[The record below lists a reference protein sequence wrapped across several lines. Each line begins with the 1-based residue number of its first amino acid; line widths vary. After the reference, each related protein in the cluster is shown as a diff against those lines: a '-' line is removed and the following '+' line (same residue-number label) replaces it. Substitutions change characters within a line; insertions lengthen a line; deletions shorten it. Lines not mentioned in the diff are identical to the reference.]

1 MRVMIALV
9 IIALMAP
16 QYASSPSSEVMVVEV
31 IDGDLIALDGSGVII
46 AVADTGIDM
55 DHSCFRNSTEEV
67 GVPGP
72 SHRKIILLN
81 DTVDDWDNQG
91 HQQFRHGT
99 HIAGILAC
107 DAVDGAEGVRSLS
120 NGSKLLVQDVVD
132 STGWVVPENVDS
144 LLSEASANGAVINS
158 WSWGDNSINYTNRS
172 HTIDEWTVENPWSLI
187 FVAPGNN
194 GGMMLEPSNAYNVV
208 SVAASDSE
216 ENGSMW
222 PSSSHGPDVNDRRGT
237 LISAPGMGV
246 VSAKADGD
254 KSSLNNGTYAMTGT
268 SMATPMAASFTALLQ
283 QKVEQ
288 EYGYTPSA
296 PLLRAMLA
304 SSAEGIIGDSPD
316 PIQGYGRPNLDSF
329 SGGLFIHDSYQVEDW
344 VSIIQ
349 SRGGSLDSMKSN
361 PWDGSEAAG
370 PFLSQNESWSE
381 FFRPTP
387 GEDVEIV
394 MSYNA
399 RPMGQ
404 EIDDLR
410 LILKTSD
417 GRFAVDDKIG
427 NSGYSQLYYSSF
439 TTPVAL
445 NSSNETTVMIRVA
458 AEMLEDVEWIEVEVL
473 ANSISGT
480 GQNGTLGIDGTMLGF
495 GIAATGVSDLIQ
507 NTGPTIVMNDGP
519 SGGENYSTNFT
530 INLTI
535 GDLELD
541 GVLVETNLVN
551 SNFTISFDGCTFALV
566 NQSDVLCTI
575 DVSRD
580 LVPLPINRE
589 DWYFEIIAFDD
600 NSSFWTESKNSSFE
614 SEIFT
619 IWWEPPLLEEPDV
632 SPPMEESDSVR
643 DNRTFIWG
651 VLGIVTGVVVA
662 TSVMFRRRESVIS
675 EWVLPP
681 FREEE

>member
-16 QYASSPSSEVMVVEV
+16 QYASSPSSEVMVVDV

-144 LLSEASANGAVINS
+144 LLSEASANGAVISS

-296 PLLRAMLA
+296 PLLRALLA

-344 VSIIQ
+344 MSIIQ

-551 SNFTISFDGCTFALV
+551 SNFSISFDGCTFALV
-566 NQSDVLCTI
+566 NQSDILCTI

-589 DWYFEIIAFDD
+589 DWYFEIIAVDD

>member
-1 MRVMIALV
+1 MRVIVALVFIAL
-9 IIALMAP
+9 LAP
-16 QYASSPSSEVMVVEV
+16 QYASSPSSEVMVVDVKDE
-31 IDGDLIALDGSGVII
+31 DLSALDGSGVII

-55 DHSCFRNSTEEV
+55 DHSCFRNSTDEV

-107 DAVDGAEGVRSLS
+107 DAVDGAEGVSSLS
-120 NGSKLLVQDVVD
+120 NGSRLLVQDVVD
-132 STGWVVPENVDS
+132 STGWVVPDNVDS

-216 ENGSMW
+216 GNGSMW
-222 PSSSHGPDVNDRRGT
+222 PSSSHGPDVNERRGT

-246 VSAKADGD
+246 VSAKADGN
-254 KSSLNNGTYAMTGT
+254 KSSMNNGSYAMTGT

-304 SSAEGIIGDSPD
+304 SSAEGIIEDGPD

-344 VSIIQ
+344 MSIIQ
-349 SRGGSLDSMKSN
+349 SRGGTLDSMKSN
-361 PWDGSEAAG
+361 PWNGSEAVG

-427 NSGYSQLYYSSF
+427 SSGYSQLYYSSF
-439 TTPVAL
+439 TTPIAL

-535 GDLELD
+535 SDMELD
-541 GVLVETNLVN
+541 GILVETNLVN
-551 SNFTISFDGCTFALV
+551 SNFSIHLDDCTFELV
-566 NQSDVLCTI
+566 NLSKVLCTI

-580 LVPLPINRE
+580 LVPMPINRE
-589 DWYFEIIAFDD
+589 DWYFEIIAVDD
-600 NSSFWTESKNSSFE
+600 NSSFWTESRNSSFE
-614 SEIFT
+614 TEIFT
-619 IWWEPPLLEEPDV
+619 IWWEAPLLEEPVV
-632 SPPMEESDSVR
+632 SPPVEKSDSVR
-643 DNRTFIWG
+643 DNRSLIWG
-651 VLGIVTGVVVA
+651 VLGIVAGVVVA
-662 TSVMFRRRESVIS
+662 TSVMFRSRENAIS

>member
-1 MRVMIALV
+1 MRVVVALV

-16 QYASSPSSEVMVVEV
+16 QYASSPSSEVMVVDVKDDE
-31 IDGDLIALDGSGVII
+31 LSALDGSGVII

-67 GVPGP
+67 GAPGP

-222 PSSSHGPDVNDRRGT
+222 PSSSHGPDVNERRGT

-246 VSAKADGD
+246 VSAKADGN

-349 SRGGSLDSMKSN
+349 SRGGTLDSMKSN
-361 PWDGSEAAG
+361 PWDGSEATG

-439 TTPVAL
+439 TTPIAL

-507 NTGPTIVMNDGP
+507 NTGPVIVMNGGP

-535 GDLELD
+535 SDMELD
-541 GVLVETNLVN
+541 GVFVETNLVN
-551 SNFTISFDGCTFALV
+551 SNFSIHFDECTFALV
-566 NQSDVLCTI
+566 NQSEILCTI

-589 DWYFEIIAFDD
+589 DWYFEIIAVDD

-614 SEIFT
+614 TEIFT
-619 IWWEPPLLEEPDV
+619 IWWEAPLLEEPVV
-632 SPPMEESDSVR
+632 SPPMEESDDVG

-662 TSVMFRRRESVIS
+662 TSVLFRRRESVIS

>member
-1 MRVMIALV
+1 MRVMVALV
-9 IIALMAP
+9 FIALMAP
-16 QYASSPSSEVMVVEV
+16 QYASSPSSEVMVVDVKDE
-31 IDGDLIALDGSGVII
+31 GLSALDGSGVII

-107 DAVDGAEGVRSLS
+107 DAVDGAEGVSSLS
-120 NGSKLLVQDVVD
+120 NGSRLLVQDVVD
-132 STGWVVPENVDS
+132 STGWVVPDNVDS

-216 ENGSMW
+216 GNGSMW
-222 PSSSHGPDVNDRRGT
+222 PSSSHGPDINERRGT

-254 KSSLNNGTYAMTGT
+254 KTSLNNGTYAMTGT

-329 SGGLFIHDSYQVEDW
+329 SEGLFIHDSYQVEDW
-344 VSIIQ
+344 MSIIQ
-349 SRGGSLDSMKSN
+349 SRGGTLDSMKSN
-361 PWDGSEAAG
+361 PWNGSEAVG
-370 PFLSQNESWSE
+370 PFLSQN
-381 FFRPTP
+381 
-387 GEDVEIV
+387 
-394 MSYNA
+394 
-399 RPMGQ
+399 
-404 EIDDLR
+404 
-410 LILKTSD
+410 
-417 GRFAVDDKIG
+417 
-427 NSGYSQLYYSSF
+427 
-439 TTPVAL
+439 
-445 NSSNETTVMIRVA
+445 
-458 AEMLEDVEWIEVEVL
+458 
-473 ANSISGT
+473 
-480 GQNGTLGIDGTMLGF
+480 
-495 GIAATGVSDLIQ
+495 
-507 NTGPTIVMNDGP
+507 
-519 SGGENYSTNFT
+519 
-530 INLTI
+530 
-535 GDLELD
+535 
-541 GVLVETNLVN
+541 
-551 SNFTISFDGCTFALV
+551 
-566 NQSDVLCTI
+566 
-575 DVSRD
+575 
-580 LVPLPINRE
+580 
-589 DWYFEIIAFDD
+589 
-600 NSSFWTESKNSSFE
+600 
-614 SEIFT
+614 
-619 IWWEPPLLEEPDV
+619 
-632 SPPMEESDSVR
+632 
-643 DNRTFIWG
+643 
-651 VLGIVTGVVVA
+651 
-662 TSVMFRRRESVIS
+662 
-675 EWVLPP
+675 
-681 FREEE
+681 

>member
-1 MRVMIALV
+1 MRVVVALV

-16 QYASSPSSEVMVVEV
+16 QYASSPSSEVMVVDVKDDE
-31 IDGDLIALDGSGVII
+31 LSALDGSGVII

-67 GVPGP
+67 GAPGP

-222 PSSSHGPDVNDRRGT
+222 PSSSHGPDVNERRGT

-246 VSAKADGD
+246 VSAKADGN

-349 SRGGSLDSMKSN
+349 SRGGTLDSMKSN
-361 PWDGSEAAG
+361 PWDGSEATG

-427 NSGYSQLYYSSF
+427 SSGYSQLYYSSF
-439 TTPVAL
+439 TTPIAL

-507 NTGPTIVMNDGP
+507 NTGPAIVMNDGP

-535 GDLELD
+535 SDMELD
-541 GVLVETNLVN
+541 GVFVETNLVN
-551 SNFTISFDGCTFALV
+551 SNFSIHFDECTFALV
-566 NQSDVLCTI
+566 NQSEILCTI

-589 DWYFEIIAFDD
+589 DWYFEIIAVDD

-614 SEIFT
+614 TEIFT
-619 IWWEPPLLEEPDV
+619 IWWEAPLLEEPVV
-632 SPPMEESDSVR
+632 SPPMEESDDVG

>member
-1 MRVMIALV
+1 MRAMIALL
-9 IIALMAP
+9 IIALIAP
-16 QYASSPSSEVMVVEV
+16 QYVSSAGSEVMV
-31 IDGDLIALDGSGVII
+31 IDVNDDDLGALDGSGVII

-55 DHSCFRNSTEEV
+55 DHSCFRNSTEDV
-67 GVPGP
+67 GIPGY

-107 DAVDGAEGVRSLS
+107 DSVDGDEAGRSLS
-120 NGSKLLVQDVVD
+120 NGSRLLVQDVVD

-144 LLSEASANGAVINS
+144 LLAEASANGAVINS

-172 HTIDEWTVENPWSLI
+172 HTIDEWTIENPWSLV

-246 VSAKADGD
+246 VSAKADGN

-283 QKVEQ
+283 QKIEQ

-304 SSAEGIIGDSPD
+304 SSAEGITSDRPD
-316 PIQGYGRPNLDSF
+316 PIQGYGRPSLDSF
-329 SGGLFIHDSYQVEDW
+329 SEGLFIHDSYEVEDW

-349 SRGGSLDSMKSN
+349 SRGGTLDSMKSI
-361 PWDGSEAAG
+361 PWNGSEAAG

-458 AEMLEDVEWIEVEVL
+458 AEMLEDVEWIEVEVF

-507 NTGPTIVMNDGP
+507 NTGPSIVMNNGP
-519 SGGENYSTNFT
+519 LGGENYSNNFT

-535 GDLELD
+535 DDVELD
-541 GVLVETNLVN
+541 NVLVEINLVN
-551 SNFTISFDGCTFALV
+551 SNFTIEFEECDLLLV
-566 NQSDVLCTI
+566 DQSEVLCTI

-580 LVPLPINRE
+580 LVPMPINRE
-589 DWYFEIIAFDD
+589 DWYLEIIAIDD
-600 NSSFWTESKNSSFE
+600 NSSFWTGPRTSSFE
-614 SEIFT
+614 TEIFAV
-619 IWWEPPLLEEPDV
+619 WWEPPLLEEPVV
-632 SPPMEESDSVR
+632 SPPVEESSDVG
-643 DNRTFIWG
+643 DNRALIWG
-651 VLGIVTGVVVA
+651 IMGIVAGVVVA
-662 TSVMFRRRESVIS
+662 TSVMFRGNESVIS
-675 EWVLPP
+675 KWVLPP

>member
-1 MRVMIALV
+1 MRVVVALV

-16 QYASSPSSEVMVVEV
+16 QYASSPSSEVMVFDVKDDE
-31 IDGDLIALDGSGVII
+31 LSALDGSGVII

-67 GVPGP
+67 GAPGP

-222 PSSSHGPDVNDRRGT
+222 PSSSHGPDVNERRGT

-246 VSAKADGD
+246 VSAKADGN

-329 SGGLFIHDSYQVEDW
+329 SEGLFIHDSYQVEDW

-349 SRGGSLDSMKSN
+349 SRGGTLDSMKSN
-361 PWDGSEAAG
+361 PWDGSEATG

-427 NSGYSQLYYSSF
+427 SSGYSQLYYSSF
-439 TTPVAL
+439 TTPIAL

-507 NTGPTIVMNDGP
+507 NTGPVIVMNDGP

-535 GDLELD
+535 SDMELD
-541 GVLVETNLVN
+541 GVFVETNLVN
-551 SNFTISFDGCTFALV
+551 SNFSIHFDECTFALV
-566 NQSDVLCTI
+566 NQSEILCTI

-589 DWYFEIIAFDD
+589 DWYFEIIAVDD

-614 SEIFT
+614 TEIFT
-619 IWWEPPLLEEPDV
+619 IWWEAPLLEEPVV
-632 SPPMEESDSVR
+632 SPPMEESDDVG

-651 VLGIVTGVVVA
+651 VLGIVAGVVVA

>member
-16 QYASSPSSEVMVVEV
+16 QYASSPSSEVMVVDV
-31 IDGDLIALDGSGVII
+31 IDGDLIALDGSGVVI

-222 PSSSHGPDVNDRRGT
+222 PSSSHGPDVNGRRGT

-344 VSIIQ
+344 MSIIQ

-458 AEMLEDVEWIEVEVL
+458 AEMLEDVEWVEVEVL

-551 SNFTISFDGCTFALV
+551 SNFSIGFDGCTFALV
-566 NQSDVLCTI
+566 NQSDILCTI

-589 DWYFEIIAFDD
+589 DWYFEIIAVDD

-619 IWWEPPLLEEPDV
+619 IWWEAPLLEEPDV
-632 SPPMEESDSVR
+632 SPPMEESDGVR

>member
-1 MRVMIALV
+1 MRVVIALV
-9 IIALMAP
+9 IITLMAP
-16 QYASSPSSEVMVVEV
+16 QYASSTGSEVMVDDAQD
-31 IDGDLIALDGSGVII
+31 DGLYALDGSGVII

-67 GVPGP
+67 GMPGL

-81 DTVDDWDNQG
+81 DTVDDWANQG

-107 DAVDGAEGVRSLS
+107 DSVEEGGSIRSLS
-120 NGSKLLVQDVVD
+120 SGSKLLVQDIVD

-172 HTIDEWTVENPWSLI
+172 HTIDEWTVENPWSLV

-194 GGMMLEPSNAYNVV
+194 GLMMLEPSNAYNVV
-208 SVAASDSE
+208 SVAATDSE

-222 PSSSHGPDVNDRRGT
+222 PSSSHGPDVNGRRGT
-237 LISAPGMGV
+237 LISAPGMSII
-246 VSAKADGD
+246 SAKADGN
-254 KSSLNNGTYAMTGT
+254 KSSLNNGTYSMTGT

-283 QKVEQ
+283 QMVEQ

-296 PLLRAMLA
+296 PLLRALLA
-304 SSAEGIIGDSPD
+304 SSAEGITGEDPD
-316 PIQGYGRPNLDSF
+316 PVQGYGRPNLDSF
-329 SGGLFIHDSYQVEDW
+329 SDGLFIQDSYQVEDW
-344 VSIIQ
+344 VSVIQ
-349 SRGGSLDSMKSN
+349 SRGGSLESMKAN
-361 PWDGSEAAG
+361 PWNGSEASG
-370 PFLSQNESWSE
+370 PFLSQNESWSQ

-394 MSYNA
+394 MSYYA

-417 GRFAVDDKIG
+417 GRFAVDDSIG

-458 AEMLEDVEWIEVEVL
+458 AEMLEDVEWIEIEVL

-495 GIAATGVSDLIQ
+495 GIAATGVSDVIQ
-507 NTGPTIVMNDGP
+507 NTGPSIMLNSGP
-519 SGGENYSTNFT
+519 SGGENYSTTFSINFT
-530 INLTI
+530 IS
-535 GDLELD
+535 DPELD
-541 GVLVETNLVN
+541 GVLVEVNLVN
-551 SNFTISFDGCTFALV
+551 SNFSINIEECTFPLV
-566 NQSDVLCTI
+566 NQSEVFCLI

-580 LVPLPINRE
+580 LVPIPINRE
-589 DWYFEIIAFDD
+589 DWYFEIIAVDD
-600 NSSFWTESKNSSFE
+600 NSSFWTGSKISDFK
-614 SEIFT
+614 SEHFA
-619 IWWEPPLLEEPDV
+619 IWWETPLLEEPDV
-632 SPPMEESDSVR
+632 SPPMEESDGVG
-643 DNRTFIWG
+643 DNRALIWG
-651 VLGIVTGVVVA
+651 VFGIVAGVVVA
-662 TSVMFRRRESVIS
+662 TSVMFRGSESVNSTGILS
-675 EWVLPP
+675 P

>member
-1 MRVMIALV
+1 MRVVIALV

-16 QYASSPSSEVMVVEV
+16 QYASSPSSEVMVVDV

-222 PSSSHGPDVNDRRGT
+222 PSSSHGPDVNGRRGT

-344 VSIIQ
+344 MSIIQ

-551 SNFTISFDGCTFALV
+551 SNFSIGFDGCTFALV
-566 NQSDVLCTI
+566 NQSDILCTI

-589 DWYFEIIAFDD
+589 DWYFEIIAVDD

-632 SPPMEESDSVR
+632 SPPMEESDGVR

>member
-1 MRVMIALV
+1 MRAMIALL
-9 IIALMAP
+9 IIALIAP
-16 QYASSPSSEVMVVEV
+16 QYVSSAGSEVMV
-31 IDGDLIALDGSGVII
+31 IDVNDDDLGALDGSGVII

-55 DHSCFRNSTEEV
+55 DHSCFRNSTEDV
-67 GVPGP
+67 GIPGY

-107 DAVDGAEGVRSLS
+107 DSVDGDEAGRSLS
-120 NGSKLLVQDVVD
+120 NGSRLLVQDIVD

-144 LLSEASANGAVINS
+144 LLAEASANGAVINS

-172 HTIDEWTVENPWSLI
+172 HTIDEWTIENPWSLV

-246 VSAKADGD
+246 VSAKADGN

-283 QKVEQ
+283 QKIEQ

-304 SSAEGIIGDSPD
+304 SSAEGITSDRPD
-316 PIQGYGRPNLDSF
+316 PIQGYGRPSLDSF
-329 SGGLFIHDSYQVEDW
+329 SEGLFIHDSYEVEDW

-349 SRGGSLDSMKSN
+349 SRGGTLDSMKSI
-361 PWDGSEAAG
+361 PWNGSEAAG

-458 AEMLEDVEWIEVEVL
+458 AEMLEDVEWIEVEVF

-507 NTGPTIVMNDGP
+507 NTGPSIVMNNGP
-519 SGGENYSTNFT
+519 LGGENYSNNFT

-535 GDLELD
+535 DDVELD
-541 GVLVETNLVN
+541 NVLVEINLVN
-551 SNFTISFDGCTFALV
+551 PNFTIEFDECDLLLI
-566 NQSDVLCTI
+566 NQSEVLCTI

-580 LVPLPINRE
+580 LVPMPINRE
-589 DWYFEIIAFDD
+589 DWYLEIIAIDD
-600 NSSFWTESKNSSFE
+600 NSSFWTGPRTSSFE
-614 SEIFT
+614 TEIFAV
-619 IWWEPPLLEEPDV
+619 WWEPPLLEEPVV
-632 SPPMEESDSVR
+632 SPPVEESSDVG
-643 DNRTFIWG
+643 DNRALIWG
-651 VLGIVTGVVVA
+651 IMGVVAGVIVA
-662 TSVMFRRRESVIS
+662 TSVMFRGNESVIS
-675 EWVLPP
+675 KWVLPP

>member
-1 MRVMIALV
+1 MRVVIALV

-16 QYASSPSSEVMVVEV
+16 QYASSPGSEVMVVDV

-222 PSSSHGPDVNDRRGT
+222 PSSSHGPDVNGRRGT

-344 VSIIQ
+344 MSIIQ

-551 SNFTISFDGCTFALV
+551 SNFSIGFDGCTFALV
-566 NQSDVLCTI
+566 NQSDILCTI

-589 DWYFEIIAFDD
+589 DWYFEIIAVDD

>member
-16 QYASSPSSEVMVVEV
+16 QYASSPSSEVMVVDV

-344 VSIIQ
+344 MSIIQ

-551 SNFTISFDGCTFALV
+551 SNFSISFDGCTFALV
-566 NQSDVLCTI
+566 NQSDILCTI

-589 DWYFEIIAFDD
+589 DWYFEIIAVDD

>member
-1 MRVMIALV
+1 MRVVIALV
-9 IIALMAP
+9 IITLIAP
-16 QYASSPSSEVMVVEV
+16 QYTSSTGSEVMVV
-31 IDGDLIALDGSGVII
+31 DAQDNALYALDGSGVII

-55 DHSCFRNSTEEV
+55 DHSCFRDSADEV
-67 GVPGP
+67 GMPGP
-72 SHRKIILLN
+72 SHRKIVLLN

-107 DAVDGAEGVRSLS
+107 DSVDGSEAGRSLS

-132 STGWVVPENVDS
+132 STGWVVPDNVDS

-172 HTIDEWTVENPWSLI
+172 HTIDEWTVENPWSLV

-194 GGMMLEPSNAYNVV
+194 GLTMLEPSNAYNVV
-208 SVAASDSE
+208 SVAATDSE

-222 PSSSHGPDVNDRRGT
+222 PSSSHGPDVNGRRGT
-237 LISAPGMGV
+237 LISAPGMDV
-246 VSAKADGD
+246 VSAKADGN
-254 KSSLNNGTYAMTGT
+254 KSSLNNGTYSMTGT

-283 QKVEQ
+283 QMVEQ

-304 SSAEGIIGDSPD
+304 SSAEGITGEDPD

-329 SGGLFIHDSYQVEDW
+329 SNGLFIQDSYQVEDW
-344 VSIIQ
+344 VSVIQ
-349 SRGGSLDSMKSN
+349 SRGGSLESMKAN
-361 PWDGSEAAG
+361 PWNGSEASG

-381 FFRPTP
+381 FFRPSP

-417 GRFAVDDKIG
+417 GRFAVDDSIG

-458 AEMLEDVEWIEVEVL
+458 AEMLEDVEWIEIEVL

-495 GIAATGVSDLIQ
+495 GIAATGISDLIQ
-507 NTGPTIVMNDGP
+507 NTGPSIMMNSGP
-519 SGGENYSTNFT
+519 LGGENYSTNFSIDLT
-530 INLTI
+530 IN
-535 GDLELD
+535 DMELD
-541 GVLVETNLVN
+541 GFLVGVNLVN
-551 SNFTISFDGCTFALV
+551 SNFSIEIEGCTFSLV
-566 NQSDVLCTI
+566 NQSDVLCSI

-580 LVPLPINRE
+580 LVPIPINRE
-589 DWYFEIIAFDD
+589 DWFFEIIAVDD
-600 NSSFWTESKNSSFE
+600 NSSFWTESKFSDFK
-614 SEIFT
+614 SEKFA
-619 IWWEPPLLEEPDV
+619 IWWEPPLLEDPVV
-632 SPPMEESDSVR
+632 SPPIEESDGVG
-643 DNRTFIWG
+643 DNRALIWG
-651 VLGIVTGVVVA
+651 VLGIVAGVVVA
-662 TSVMFRRRESVIS
+662 TSVMFRGSESMIS
-675 EWVLPP
+675 VGVLPP

>member
-16 QYASSPSSEVMVVEV
+16 QYASSPSSEVMVVDV

-344 VSIIQ
+344 MSIIQ

-551 SNFTISFDGCTFALV
+551 SNFSISFDGCTFALV
-566 NQSDVLCTI
+566 NQSDILCTI

-589 DWYFEIIAFDD
+589 DWYFEIIAVDD

-632 SPPMEESDSVR
+632 SPPMEESDGVR

>member
-16 QYASSPSSEVMVVEV
+16 QYASSPSSEVMVVDV

-551 SNFTISFDGCTFALV
+551 SNFSISFDGCTFALV
-566 NQSDVLCTI
+566 NQSDILCTI

-589 DWYFEIIAFDD
+589 DWYFEIIAVDD

-632 SPPMEESDSVR
+632 SPPMEESDGVR

>member
-1 MRVMIALV
+1 MRVVVALV

-16 QYASSPSSEVMVVEV
+16 QYASSPSSEVMVVDVKDDE
-31 IDGDLIALDGSGVII
+31 LTALDGSGVII

-67 GVPGP
+67 GAPGP

-222 PSSSHGPDVNDRRGT
+222 PSSSHGPDVNERRGT

-246 VSAKADGD
+246 VSAKADGN

-349 SRGGSLDSMKSN
+349 SRGGTLDSMKSN
-361 PWDGSEAAG
+361 PWDGSEATG

-439 TTPVAL
+439 TTPIAL

-507 NTGPTIVMNDGP
+507 NTGPVIVMNGGP

-535 GDLELD
+535 SDMELD
-541 GVLVETNLVN
+541 GVFVETNLVN
-551 SNFTISFDGCTFALV
+551 SNFSIHFDECTFALV
-566 NQSDVLCTI
+566 NQSEILCTI

-589 DWYFEIIAFDD
+589 DWYFEIIAVDD

-614 SEIFT
+614 TEIFT
-619 IWWEPPLLEEPDV
+619 IWWEAPLLEEPVV
-632 SPPMEESDSVR
+632 SPPMEESDDVG

>member
-16 QYASSPSSEVMVVEV
+16 QYASSPSSEVMVVDV

-344 VSIIQ
+344 MSIIQ
-349 SRGGSLDSMKSN
+349 SRGGSLDLMKSN

-566 NQSDVLCTI
+566 NQSDILCTI

-589 DWYFEIIAFDD
+589 DWYFEIIAVDD

-619 IWWEPPLLEEPDV
+619 IWWEAPLLEEPDV

>member
-16 QYASSPSSEVMVVEV
+16 QYASSPSSEVMVVDV

-344 VSIIQ
+344 MSIIQ

-551 SNFTISFDGCTFALV
+551 SNFSIGFDGCTFALV
-566 NQSDVLCTI
+566 NQSDILCTI

-589 DWYFEIIAFDD
+589 DWYFEIIAVDD

-632 SPPMEESDSVR
+632 SPPMEESDDVR

-662 TSVMFRRRESVIS
+662 TSVMFRSRESVIS

>member
-16 QYASSPSSEVMVVEV
+16 QYASSPSSEVMVVDV

-144 LLSEASANGAVINS
+144 LLSEASANGAVISS

-344 VSIIQ
+344 MSIIQ

-551 SNFTISFDGCTFALV
+551 SNFSISFDGCTFALV
-566 NQSDVLCTI
+566 NQSDILCTI

-589 DWYFEIIAFDD
+589 DWYFEIIAVDD

>member
-1 MRVMIALV
+1 MRVVVALV

-16 QYASSPSSEVMVVEV
+16 QYASSPSSEVMVVDVKDDE
-31 IDGDLIALDGSGVII
+31 LSALDGSGVII

-67 GVPGP
+67 GAPGP

-222 PSSSHGPDVNDRRGT
+222 PSSSHGPDVNERRGT

-246 VSAKADGD
+246 VSAKADGN

-349 SRGGSLDSMKSN
+349 SRGGTLDSMKSN
-361 PWDGSEAAG
+361 PWDGSEATG

-439 TTPVAL
+439 TTPIAL

-507 NTGPTIVMNDGP
+507 NTGPAIVMNDGP

-535 GDLELD
+535 SDMELD
-541 GVLVETNLVN
+541 GVFVETNLVN
-551 SNFTISFDGCTFALV
+551 SNFSIHFDECTFALV
-566 NQSDVLCTI
+566 NQSEILCTI

-589 DWYFEIIAFDD
+589 DWYFEIIAVDD

-614 SEIFT
+614 TEIFT
-619 IWWEPPLLEEPDV
+619 IWWEAPLLEEPVV
-632 SPPMEESDSVR
+632 SPPMEESDDVG

-662 TSVMFRRRESVIS
+662 TSVLFRRRESVIS

>member
-1 MRVMIALV
+1 MRVVIALV

-16 QYASSPSSEVMVVEV
+16 QYASSPGSEVMVVDV

-222 PSSSHGPDVNDRRGT
+222 PSSSHGPDVNGRRGT

-344 VSIIQ
+344 MSIIQ

-566 NQSDVLCTI
+566 NQSDILCTI

-589 DWYFEIIAFDD
+589 DWYFEIIAVDD

>member
-1 MRVMIALV
+1 MRVVVALV

-16 QYASSPSSEVMVVEV
+16 QYASSPSSEVMVVDVKDDE
-31 IDGDLIALDGSGVII
+31 LSALDGSGVII

-67 GVPGP
+67 GAPGP

-222 PSSSHGPDVNDRRGT
+222 PSSSHGPDVNERRGT

-246 VSAKADGD
+246 VSAKADGN

-349 SRGGSLDSMKSN
+349 SRGGTLDSMKSN
-361 PWDGSEAAG
+361 PWDGSEATG

-439 TTPVAL
+439 TTPIAL

-507 NTGPTIVMNDGP
+507 NTGPAIVMNDGP

-535 GDLELD
+535 SDMELD
-541 GVLVETNLVN
+541 GVFVETNLVN
-551 SNFTISFDGCTFALV
+551 SNFSIHFDECTFALV
-566 NQSDVLCTI
+566 NQSEILCTI

-589 DWYFEIIAFDD
+589 DWYFEIIAVDD

-614 SEIFT
+614 TEIFT
-619 IWWEPPLLEEPDV
+619 IWWEAPLLEEPVV
-632 SPPMEESDSVR
+632 SPPMEESDDVR

>member
-1 MRVMIALV
+1 MRVMIAIV

-16 QYASSPSSEVMVVEV
+16 QYASSPSSEVMVVDV
-31 IDGDLIALDGSGVII
+31 VDDDLNALDGSGVII

-55 DHSCFRNSTEEV
+55 DHSCFRNSSEDV

-107 DAVDGAEGVRSLS
+107 DAIDGAEGVSSLS

-216 ENGSMW
+216 ENASMW
-222 PSSSHGPDVNDRRGT
+222 PSSSHGPDVNGRRGT

-246 VSAKADGD
+246 VSAKADGN
-254 KSSLNNGTYAMTGT
+254 KSSLNNGTYSMTGT

-329 SGGLFIHDSYQVEDW
+329 SEGLYIHDSYQVEDW
-344 VSIIQ
+344 MSIIQ
-349 SRGGSLDSMKSN
+349 SRGGTLESMKSN
-361 PWDGSEAAG
+361 PWDGSGAAG

-427 NSGYSQLYYSSF
+427 SSGYSQLYYSSF

-507 NTGPTIVMNDGP
+507 NTGPVIVMNDGP

-535 GDLELD
+535 SDVELD
-541 GVLVETNLVN
+541 GVFVETNLVN
-551 SNFTISFDGCTFALV
+551 SNFSIHFDECTFTLV
-566 NQSDVLCTI
+566 NQSEILCTI

-589 DWYFEIIAFDD
+589 DWYLEIIAVDD

-614 SEIFT
+614 TEIFT
-619 IWWEPPLLEEPDV
+619 IWWEAPLLEEPVV
-632 SPPMEESDSVR
+632 SPPMEESDDVG
-643 DNRTFIWG
+643 DNRTLIWG
-651 VLGIVTGVVVA
+651 VLGIVAGVVVA

>member
-16 QYASSPSSEVMVVEV
+16 QYASSPSSEVMVVDV

-216 ENGSMW
+216 ENGGMW
-222 PSSSHGPDVNDRRGT
+222 PSSSHGPDVNGRRGT

-349 SRGGSLDSMKSN
+349 SRGSSLESLKSN

-551 SNFTISFDGCTFALV
+551 SNFSISFDGCTFALV
-566 NQSDVLCTI
+566 NQSDFLCTI

-614 SEIFT
+614 TEIFT

-632 SPPMEESDSVR
+632 SPPMEESDGVR

-662 TSVMFRRRESVIS
+662 TSVMFRSRESVIS